1 MNILA
6 FVIIACLFG
15 GCATRSQDIAHYNQ
29 KVYSGPCWMDPDT
42 TGP

>member
-1 MNILA
+1 MHFIALA
-6 FVIIACLFG
+6 IVACLMG
-15 GCATRSQDIAHYNQ
+15 GCATRSQNNLAHSN